1 MENQTPPNLSY
12 KYGFEAPEQNKLKLF
27 LVSFY
32 KALIF
37 DTLEILSAIGF
48 SYFGL
53 NYLNNLNNKNSF
65 WLFLLFL
72 GLFLMFIVFNSAL
85 NNNWR
90 KRILVI
96 FLETIGIFYFFFNV
110 FNLNVILFLGLVFII
125 FRLWGEIQT
134 NLEIK
139 NSIEIKF
146 FRSTKFTFSKSI
158 SAIILILVSFYI
170 VNISEP
176 ESFLPYN
183 VFDGFWNE
191 IVFVY
196 QKIYPDININGSIN
210 DFSKSIVLYKF
221 KYNPDFKNLFLD
233 EQEKAVQNGASEIN
247 KQILKFLGKETI
259 DFNQEFK
266 KTIYEFIFNGINNY
280 YNKFGIYFVIF
291 WGLIMFLILK
301 SAFFIL
307 RPVFNIFLF
316 IIFHSLIVLNVI
328 KIFGE
333 TRTKEVLGFSE

>member
-1 MENQTPPNLSY
+1 
-12 KYGFEAPEQNKLKLF
+12 
-27 LVSFY
+27 
-32 KALIF
+32 
-37 DTLEILSAIGF
+37 
-48 SYFGL
+48 
-53 NYLNNLNNKNSF
+53 
-65 WLFLLFL
+65 
-72 GLFLMFIVFNSAL
+72 
-85 NNNWR
+85 
-90 KRILVI
+90 
-96 FLETIGIFYFFFNV
+96 
-110 FNLNVILFLGLVFII
+110 VILFLGLVFII

-146 FRSTKFTFSKSI
+146 FRSTKFVFSKSI

-210 DFSKSIVLYKF
+210 DFSKSFVFYEF
-221 KYNPDFKNLFLD
+221 KNNPDFKNLFLD
-233 EQEKAVQNGASEIN
+233 EKEKIVQDGASEMN
-247 KQILKFLGKETI
+247 KQILKFLSKETI

-316 IIFHSLIVLNVI
+316 MIFHSLIVLNVI

>member
-1 MENQTPPNLSY
+1 MENRTPPNLSY
-12 KYGFEAPEQNKLKLF
+12 KYGFEAPEPNKLKLF

-37 DTLEILSAIGF
+37 DALEILSAIGF

-53 NYLNNLNNKNSF
+53 NYLNNKNSL

-72 GLFLMFIVFNSAL
+72 VLFLMFIIFNSAL
-85 NNNWR
+85 NNSWK
-90 KRILVI
+90 KRIIVI
-96 FLETIGIFYFFFNV
+96 FLETIGIFYFIFNFFV
-110 FNLNVILFLGLVFII
+110 LKVLLILGLVFII

-134 NLEIK
+134 NLAMQ

-146 FRSTKFTFSKSI
+146 FRLTKPVFSKSVN
-158 SAIILILVSFYI
+158 AIIFILIGFYI
-170 VNISEP
+170 VNISGP

-183 VFDGFWNE
+183 VFDNFWKS
-191 IVFVY
+191 IVIIY
-196 QKIYPDININGSIN
+196 NKIYPDININGSIN
-210 DFSKSIVLYKF
+210 DFSKSLVFYELK
-221 KYNPDFKNLFLD
+221 NNSNFKNLFLD
-233 EQEKAVQNGASEIN
+233 EKEKIIQDAASEMN

-280 YNKFGIYFVIF
+280 YNKFGIYFVVLWILIIF
-291 WGLIMFLILK
+291 LVLK
-301 SAFFIL
+301 STFFVFKPIL
-307 RPVFNIFLF
+307 NIILF
-316 IIFHSLIVLNVI
+316 IVFHSLIALNI
-328 KIFGE
+328 IRIYGE

>member
-12 KYGFEAPEQNKLKLF
+12 KYGFEAPEPNKLKLF

-37 DTLEILSAIGF
+37 DALEILSAIGF

-53 NYLNNLNNKNSF
+53 NYLNNKNSL

-72 GLFLMFIVFNSAL
+72 VLFLMFIIFNSAL
-85 NNNWR
+85 NNSWK
-90 KRILVI
+90 KRIIVI
-96 FLETIGIFYFFFNV
+96 FLETIGIFYFIFNFFV
-110 FNLNVILFLGLVFII
+110 LKVLLILGLVFII

-134 NLEIK
+134 NLAMQ

-146 FRSTKFTFSKSI
+146 FRLTKPVFSKSVN
-158 SAIILILVSFYI
+158 AIIFILIGFYI
-170 VNISEP
+170 VNISGP

-183 VFDGFWNE
+183 VFDNFWKS
-191 IVFVY
+191 IVIIY
-196 QKIYPDININGSIN
+196 NKIYPDININGSIN
-210 DFSKSIVLYKF
+210 DFSKSLVFYELK
-221 KYNPDFKNLFLD
+221 NNSNFKNLFLD
-233 EQEKAVQNGASEIN
+233 EKEKIIQDAASEMN

-280 YNKFGIYFVIF
+280 YNKFGIYFVVLWILIIF
-291 WGLIMFLILK
+291 LVLK
-301 SAFFIL
+301 STFFVFKPIL
-307 RPVFNIFLF
+307 NIILF
-316 IIFHSLIVLNVI
+316 IVFHSLIALNI
-328 KIFGE
+328 IRIYGE

>member
-1 MENQTPPNLSY
+1 MENRTPPNLSY
-12 KYGFEAPEQNKLKLF
+12 KYGFKAPESNKLKLF

-37 DTLEILSAIGF
+37 DALEILSAIGF

-53 NYLNNLNNKNSF
+53 NYLNNKNSL

-72 GLFLMFIVFNSAL
+72 VLFLMFIIFNSAL
-85 NNNWR
+85 NNSWK
-90 KRILVI
+90 KRIIVI
-96 FLETIGIFYFFFNV
+96 FLETIGIFYFIFNFF
-110 FNLNVILFLGLVFII
+110 ILKVLLILGLVFII

-134 NLEIK
+134 NLAMQ

-146 FRSTKFTFSKSI
+146 FRSTKPVFSKSVN
-158 SAIILILVSFYI
+158 AIIFILIGFYI
-170 VNISEP
+170 VNISGP

-183 VFDGFWNE
+183 FFDNFWKS
-191 IVFVY
+191 IVIIY
-196 QKIYPDININGSIN
+196 NKIYPDININGSIN
-210 DFSKSIVLYKF
+210 DFSKSLVFYGLK
-221 KYNPDFKNLFLD
+221 NNSNFKNLFLD
-233 EQEKAVQNGASEIN
+233 EKEKIIQDAASEMN

-280 YNKFGIYFVIF
+280 YNKFGIYFVVLWILIIF
-291 WGLIMFLILK
+291 LVLK
-301 SAFFIL
+301 STFFVFKPIL
-307 RPVFNIFLF
+307 NIILF
-316 IIFHSLIVLNVI
+316 IVFHSLIALNI
-328 KIFGE
+328 IRIYGE

>member
-37 DTLEILSAIGF
+37 DALEILSAIGF

-53 NYLNNLNNKNSF
+53 NYLNNKNSL

-90 KRILVI
+90 KRISVI

-139 NSIEIKF
+139 NSLEIKF
-146 FRSTKFTFSKSI
+146 FRSTKPVFSKSV
-158 SAIILILVSFYI
+158 SVIILVFISFYI
-170 VNISEP
+170 VNISGP
-176 ESFLPYN
+176 ESFLPHN
-183 VFDGFWNE
+183 VFDGFWNQM
-191 IVFVY
+191 VFVY
-196 QKIYPDININGSIN
+196 QKIYPDININGSLN
-210 DFSKSIVLYKF
+210 DFSKSLVFYEF
-221 KYNPDFKNLFLD
+221 KNNPDFKNLFLD
-233 EQEKAVQNGASEIN
+233 EQEKAVQNGVSEIN
-247 KQILKFLGKETI
+247 KQILNFLGKETI

-266 KTIYEFIFNGINNY
+266 KTIYEFILKGINNY
-280 YNKFGIYFVIF
+280 YNKFRIYFVVF
-291 WGLIMFLILK
+291 WGLIIFLILK

>member
-85 NNNWR
+85 NSNWR

-96 FLETIGIFYFFFNV
+96 FLETIGFFYFFFNV

-139 NSIEIKF
+139 NSLEIKF
-146 FRSTKFTFSKSI
+146 FRSTKLVFSKSI

-170 VNISEP
+170 VNISGTEN
-176 ESFLPYN
+176 FLPYN
-183 VFDGFWNE
+183 VFNAFWEE
-191 IVFVY
+191 IAFIY
-196 QKIYPDININGSIN
+196 QKIYPDININGSLN
-210 DFSKSIVLYKF
+210 DFSKSLVFYEF
-221 KYNPDFKNLFLD
+221 KNNPDFKNLFLD
-233 EQEKAVQNGASEIN
+233 GQEKAVQNGTSEMN

-266 KTIYEFIFNGINNY
+266 KTIYEFILNGINNY
-280 YNKFGIYFVIF
+280 YNKFGIYFVVF
-291 WGLIMFLILK
+291 WGLIIFLILK

-328 KIFGE
+328 KIQGE